1 VAIFSLI
8 VMILGGAFRLVV
20 RSWERGEEE
29 VEDFRNTR
37 MVLDRIAAQMKSIYP
52 SRIKKDK
59 KWMTA
64 LQGGSHDL
72 QFVSSLSLQ
81 SPLVSG
87 LVWVRYSLQDEGGRG
102 KSFLVQEW
110 MGAGNNVSP
119 ESHDKSD
126 RTEVKMVLLSEV
138 EDLTFEYFVLPN
150 DIPKGEWRNRW
161 ECEEGETTIFPR
173 AIRVTLNQRAKNF
186 QEEPLVTAMTVP
198 LIAFLDKEPDI
209 GNRRMTSAFLL
220 LSGEFF
226 PERQK

>member
-1 VAIFSLI
+1 MLHYQRHHNRCSYGGFTLLELLLAVAIFSLI

-126 RTEVKMVLLSEV
+126 RTEVKMVLLS
-138 EDLTFEYFVLPN
+138 
-150 DIPKGEWRNRW
+150 
-161 ECEEGETTIFPR
+161 
-173 AIRVTLNQRAKNF
+173 
-186 QEEPLVTAMTVP
+186 
-198 LIAFLDKEPDI
+198 
-209 GNRRMTSAFLL
+209 
-220 LSGEFF
+220 
-226 PERQK
+226 